1 VRRGTHTRARSE
13 SDRAKGVALAGL
25 ALLLFARKKC
35 GAKGTTTGAEPRVEP
50 KPTKPKRTC
59 FRRFLHGL
67 TTPVRREDKVKW
79 RKEYEEKAVKEAE
92 EEKGVT
98 PPPEPSGTKSAKKD
112 EVESKLTDIFVK
124 VLGVVATGIGVTGA
138 VVVVGASIFWARFDA
153 IGIPAIQA
161 VTDIPRTELLVQGAQ
176 EMVFFVLVGLGA
188 ALLIAIADPKGDIT
202 YGSLFVLA
210 GLVLGGAIF
219 AICTT
224 TLSWGWVLGL
234 VGLALL
240 LALATIG
247 IGFTTEQRLL
257 PLLVSVFVASFV
269 FSASCAFLIVET
281 QKFAQ
286 AIAIHFGPNKEGKY
300 GKGEGIIGIYV
311 TATEKT
317 LFYARADLNEA
328 DDDAGLYEV
337 PRTDT
342 TTYAIG
348 PLEQI
353 QDDGE
358 PKVKETGEA
367 LLKSLAADA
376 ESLTPPEAAGSSTKG
391 K

>member
-1 VRRGTHTRARSE
+1 
-13 SDRAKGVALAGL
+13 VALAGL

-35 GAKGTTTGAEPRVEP
+35 GAKGTTTGAEARVEP

-59 FRRFLHGL
+59 FRQFLHGL
-67 TTPVRREDKVKW
+67 TTPVRREDKAKG
-79 RKEYEEKAVKEAE
+79 KKDYAE

-112 EVESKLTDIFVK
+112 EAESKLTDIFVK
-124 VLGVVATGIGVTGA
+124 VLGAVATGIGVTGA

-234 VGLALL
+234 IGLALL

-348 PLEQI
+348 PPEQI

-358 PKVKETGEA
+358 PKVKETGEV
-367 LLKSLAADA
+367 LLKSLEADA